1 MIVSEYNFTDY
12 YHKYITIEADELT
25 EQLNDIVKIT
35 EKDCYVLCSSY
46 CDEEGLIHF
55 NVLSVGQSWE
65 RCTRGLKNKKML
77 GDFTIDEVYYKT
89 MRVADEDVL
98 KSRED
103 ARLDEIRD
111 VYYPDVVY
119 AGMIHDLS
127 MYEYP
132 MRITG
137 IKGPFLVGALLEE
150 PKDAIGVHEGE
161 PVYALPYLNDGVRL
175 FALFAGEHLDA
186 EQKKVMNQLIQETNE
201 IGIDFHGISLK
212 N

>member
-65 RCTRGLKNKKML
+65 HCTRGLKNKKML

-89 MRVADEDVL
+89 MRVAEADRNMIEKNQPCL
-98 KSRED
+98 LYTSPSP
-103 ARLDEIRD
+103 RD
-111 VYYPDVVY
+111 
-119 AGMIHDLS
+119 S
-127 MYEYP
+127 
-132 MRITG
+132 
-137 IKGPFLVGALLEE
+137 
-150 PKDAIGVHEGE
+150 
-161 PVYALPYLNDGVRL
+161 
-175 FALFAGEHLDA
+175 
-186 EQKKVMNQLIQETNE
+186 
-201 IGIDFHGISLK
+201 
-212 N
+212 